1 MFAARRTLSTM
12 TRNWTH
18 LVRFLAKE
26 DGQVHLGQIDS
37 KQTPDLG
44 LALEKGETITAK
56 LVTGNVFDGIVTD
69 KSLTIST
76 LLAPLSMDEVPII
89 RCMGLN
95 YRDHAK
101 EASMPIP
108 NEPVLF
114 IKPRTALN
122 GPHPARVNVPKVAQD
137 GTSDY
142 EAELSFVISKTG
154 RDIPKEQA
162 LDYVLGYTASNDV
175 SARAQQFKNSQWS
188 RWILPHRP
196 RLGRAF
202 RHLRPHNLR
211 IRAILNGET
220 VQDSSTKEMIFDV
233 ATIVSFLSQG
243 TTLERGT
250 IIMTGTGPGIGAMRN
265 PKIDLK
271 NEDDIR
277 VEVEEIGTL
286 INKVYY
292 E

>member
-1 MFAARRTLSTM
+1 M

-26 DGQVHLGQIDS
+26 DGQVHLGQIDA
-37 KQTPDLG
+37 KQVPDLG
-44 LALEKGETITAK
+44 LALEKGETVTAK
-56 LVTGNVFDGIVTD
+56 LVTGNAFDGVVTD

-95 YRDHAK
+95 YKDHAK

-122 GPHPARVNVPKVAQD
+122 GPHPAKVNVPKVAQD

-142 EAELSFVISKTG
+142 EAELSFVISKSG

-175 SARAQQFKNSQWS
+175 SARAQQFKNSQWCFS
-188 RWILPHRP
+188 KGLDGSCPIGPVLVAPS
-196 RLGRAF
+196 AISD
-202 RHLRPHNLR
+202 PHNLR
-211 IRAILNGET
+211 IRAILNGQT
-220 VQDSSTKEMIFDV
+220 VQDSNTKEMIFDV
-233 ATIVSFLSQG
+233 ATIISFLSQG

-265 PKIDLK
+265 PKISL
-271 NEDDIR
+271 NAEDDIR
-277 VEVEEIGTL
+277 VEVEQIGTL